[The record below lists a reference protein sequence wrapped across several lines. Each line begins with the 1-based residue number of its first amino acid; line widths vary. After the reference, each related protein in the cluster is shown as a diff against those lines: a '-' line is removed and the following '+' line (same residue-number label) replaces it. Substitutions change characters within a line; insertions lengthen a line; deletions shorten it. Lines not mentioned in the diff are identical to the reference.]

1 MSQGS
6 VPAPRFIS
14 LRTKFV
20 WLLSLILVV
29 ACSSLSWYF
38 IQNKATALSN
48 RLISLGSILVKT
60 LAHNGRYA
68 LFTEDQESLARLIEG
83 EMEVEEVVY
92 VVITGP
98 DGRVLA
104 AKSKGMLTEANT
116 LTRAPAP
123 PLYPDPAIAK
133 PVYGTTSSDPVI
145 TQFSPAGGATE
156 MVLVSKGKAGTVLM
170 PITKPGGEIL
180 YDFAVPV
187 LRRGPPQPL
196 LSPFSLGSQEPPP
209 KTDLGKEPPAKVYG
223 VVQVGLS
230 GAKVQQAMRDVLGD
244 FALIT
249 GIIILAGIAATIV
262 LTGRI
267 IRPVKQLAS
276 VASRVAQGDLTAS
289 VEPSTHDEVGQLT
302 GIFNEMTQSLKDR
315 DLAITSQIQTIR
327 KQVQELTALNQ
338 AGAAI
343 SSTLD
348 LDRLLTTVLHLL
360 VENLGFARAI
370 LMLYDGERGL
380 AFGTRTAGVPEGV
393 EQAARDVEIP
403 IQDDGSIHAE
413 VLLHGKAFLIQDVA
427 SVADRMYPLFYTLS
441 RHVGV
446 TSFVCAP
453 LKSKERILGFVAAD
467 RGPHPC
473 AQEDLDLLRTIAS
486 HIAVA
491 IDNARAYNQL
501 EQLTAMLEHRVQER
515 TQELQSANEKLQ
527 ELDRLKSAFVSMV
540 SHELRTPMTSIK
552 GYVENMLDGL
562 AGVVTEKQT
571 HYLMRVKHNVERLTR
586 MINEL
591 LDLSRIE
598 AGAVELHLGPVSI
611 RELVDE
617 AVEVFQRNAREKS
630 VALEAHHAE
639 VLPLIQGDRDKLLQ
653 VLTNLVQNAI
663 KFTPP
668 GGTVRVESRL
678 REDQFVEVAVA
689 DTGCG
694 IPPHEIDKVFEKFY
708 RGESI
713 PTGDRGAGLGL
724 AISKNLVELHGGRIE
739 VTSTPGAGS
748 RFFFTLPI
756 ARA

>member
-1 MSQGS
+1 MSQRS
-6 VPAPRFIS
+6 VPSRRFIS

-20 WLLSLILVV
+20 VFISLIIFAVG
-29 ACSSLSWYF
+29 SSLSWYF
-38 IQNKATALSN
+38 VTQRRELMTNT
-48 RLISLGSILVKT
+48 LINTGSLLAKN
-60 LAHNGRYA
+60 LAHNSRYG
-68 LFTEDQESLARLIEG
+68 LFTEDQVLLGQFIG
-83 EMEVEEVVY
+83 GVMEVREVVY
-92 VVITGP
+92 VIITGP
-98 DGRVLA
+98 EGRPLA
-104 AKSKGMLTEANT
+104 ASSKGKLTGETSLARSQT
-116 LTRAPAP
+116 A
-123 PLYPDPAIAK
+123 PLYPAPALAR
-133 PVYGTTSSDPVI
+133 VLYEAVSSEPVI
-145 TQFSPAGGATE
+145 APFTVTGVKTREERGSR
-156 MVLVSKGKAGTVLM
+156 GKAGEFIVPVMT
-170 PITKPGGEIL
+170 GGEQV

-187 LRRGPPQPL
+187 MRRGPPQPL
-196 LSPFSLGSQEPPP
+196 GPELEPTAETPS
-209 KTDLGKEPPAKVYG
+209 KVYG
-223 VVQVGLS
+223 VVQVGLT
-230 GAKVQQAMRDVLGD
+230 GALMQQALTTVIWNA
-244 FALIT
+244 ALIT
-249 GIIILAGIAATIV
+249 VLIILGGIAATIV
-262 LTGRI
+262 LAGRI
-267 IRPVKQLAS
+267 ITPLRSLAG

-289 VEPSTHDEVGQLT
+289 VEPSTRDEVGQLT

-315 DLAITSQIQTIR
+315 DLAISSQIQTIR

-343 SSTLD
+343 TSTLD

-360 VENLGFARAI
+360 VEKLGFARAI
-370 LMLYDGERGL
+370 LMLYDGEQGL
-380 AFGTRTAGVPEGV
+380 AFGVRTVGVPEGV
-393 EQAARDVEIP
+393 EQAAGDVEIP

-413 VLLHGKAFLIQDVA
+413 VLLHGKAFLIQDIA
-427 SVADRMYPLFYTLS
+427 TVADRMYPLFYTLS

-446 TSFVCAP
+446 TSYVVSP

-467 RGPHPC
+467 RGPQTC
-473 AQEDLDLLRTIAS
+473 AQEDLDLLMTIAS

-501 EQLTAMLEHRVQER
+501 EQLTGTLERRVRER

-562 AGVVTEKQT
+562 AGAVTEKQA

-630 VALEAHHAE
+630 VALGAHHAD
-639 VLPLIQGDRDKLLQ
+639 VLPGIQGDRDKLLQ
-653 VLTNLVQNAI
+653 VLTNLIQNAV
-663 KFTPP
+663 KFTPS

-689 DTGCG
+689 DTGYG
-694 IPPHEIDKVFEKFY
+694 IPPHEIDKVFGKFY
-708 RGESI
+708 RGESV
-713 PTGDRGAGLGL
+713 PAESRGAGLGL
-724 AISKNLVELHGGRIE
+724 AISKNLVELHGGRIG
-739 VTSTPGAGS
+739 VTSTTGVGS
-748 RFFFTLPI
+748 RFFFTVPI
-756 ARA
+756 PRA

>member
-1 MSQGS
+1 
-6 VPAPRFIS
+6 
-14 LRTKFV
+14 
-20 WLLSLILVV
+20 
-29 ACSSLSWYF
+29 
-38 IQNKATALSN
+38 
-48 RLISLGSILVKT
+48 
-60 LAHNGRYA
+60 
-68 LFTEDQESLARLIEG
+68 
-83 EMEVEEVVY
+83 
-92 VVITGP
+92 
-98 DGRVLA
+98 
-104 AKSKGMLTEANT
+104 
-116 LTRAPAP
+116 
-123 PLYPDPAIAK
+123 
-133 PVYGTTSSDPVI
+133 
-145 TQFSPAGGATE
+145 
-156 MVLVSKGKAGTVLM
+156 
-170 PITKPGGEIL
+170 
-180 YDFAVPV
+180 
-187 LRRGPPQPL
+187 
-196 LSPFSLGSQEPPP
+196 
-209 KTDLGKEPPAKVYG
+209 
-223 VVQVGLS
+223 
-230 GAKVQQAMRDVLGD
+230 
-244 FALIT
+244 
-249 GIIILAGIAATIV
+249 
-262 LTGRI
+262 
-267 IRPVKQLAS
+267 
-276 VASRVAQGDLTAS
+276 
-289 VEPSTHDEVGQLT
+289 
-302 GIFNEMTQSLKDR
+302 
-315 DLAITSQIQTIR
+315 
-327 KQVQELTALNQ
+327 
-338 AGAAI
+338 
-343 SSTLD
+343 
-348 LDRLLTTVLHLL
+348 
-360 VENLGFARAI
+360 
-370 LMLYDGERGL
+370 
-380 AFGTRTAGVPEGV
+380 
-393 EQAARDVEIP
+393 
-403 IQDDGSIHAE
+403 
-413 VLLHGKAFLIQDVA
+413 
-427 SVADRMYPLFYTLS
+427 MYPLFYTLS

-446 TSFVCAP
+446 TSYVVAP

-467 RGPHPC
+467 RGPQPC

-571 HYLMRVKHNVERLTR
+571 HYLMRVRHNVERLTR

-598 AGAVELHLGPVSI
+598 AGAVELRLGPVSI

-630 VALEAHHAE
+630 VALEAHHTD
-639 VLPLIQGDRDKLLQ
+639 VLPVIQGDRDKLLQ